1 MVAGMEVSSHFSVG
15 KLSTHRFSSQDRR
28 GFHRGASFP
37 RPEQTYSAMHLADKE
52 TQLRLL
58 FHGPAKAAGAG
69 EPSKSKERPLPH
81 AQKEVSV
88 LFAFPLATESGRK
101 ATP

>member
-1 MVAGMEVSSHFSVG
+1 MVGGMEVSLFSVG
-15 KLSTHRFSSQDRR
+15 KLSTHRFSSRDRR
-28 GFHRGASFP
+28 GFHRGASSP
-37 RPEQTYSAMHLADKE
+37 RPEQTCSAMHPPDKE
-52 TQLRLL
+52 TQPRLL

-69 EPSKSKERPLPH
+69 EPSKNKERPFPH

-88 LFAFPLATESGRK
+88 LFAFPLETESGRK